1 MATIA
6 GIPTAPSAFNP
17 VANADAATVRRT
29 HVLGRMRDL
38 GYITAAEYE
47 TAKASPMES
56 RMHGPSIEV
65 DAPYV
70 AEMVRNDMQAK
81 YGDSVYTAGYQVF
94 TTIDSRL
101 EGAATVALRTGLLEY
116 DRRHGW
122 RGATAKVD
130 MSKISGPAGLE
141 AELEEFPVV
150 GGLRPAIVEKVE
162 GKSVQIYVKELG
174 SVTLPWERMSWARR
188 ELPDEKVDRSPTQ
201 ASEIMS
207 RGDVIY
213 TVGNKAETLQF
224 VQIPEAQSALVAM
237 DPKDGAVVSLVGG
250 FDFFQSKY
258 NRVTQA
264 RRQLGSAFKPFIY
277 SAAFDKGFSPASVV
291 LDAPIVLD
299 ETGMEQAWRPKED
312 EDSFYGPVR
321 LRVAMAK
328 SINLVSVRL
337 MREIGADYT
346 WNYVQR
352 FGFDKSQLPQDLTM
366 ALGTAELSPL
376 QVATAY
382 STFANG
388 GFRVTSYYIDRILD
402 AGGKTLYQATPL
414 LACSECGRPGDP
426 LPAKPSA
433 PASASGS
440 ARSAARESQLDQ
452 GIPDGK
458 SLIPPKNLAP
468 QILRPQIAYL
478 LSDMLA
484 DVIKHGTGQ
493 RALALNRDDIAGKT
507 GTTNDQ
513 HDAWFSGF
521 NGDLVA
527 TVWTGFDQD
536 RSLGDGEQG
545 AHVSLP
551 TWIFFMRQALAGAPR
566 HKPPVPDGIVTVR
579 ISPETGLLASAD
591 DPNGIM
597 EKFME
602 GNLPKPEAS
611 EGPRTT
617 NPMND
622 GDKPLF

>member
-1 MATIA
+1 
-6 GIPTAPSAFNP
+6 
-17 VANADAATVRRT
+17 
-29 HVLGRMRDL
+29 
-38 GYITAAEYE
+38 
-47 TAKASPMES
+47 MES

-101 EGAATVALRTGLLEY
+101 ESAATVALRTGLLEY

-130 MSKISGPAGLE
+130 MSKITGPAGLE

-162 GKSVQIYVKELG
+162 SKSVQIYVKELG
-174 SVTLPWERMSWARR
+174 SVTLPWERLSWARR

-224 VQIPEAQSALVAM
+224 VQVPEAQSALVAV

-299 ETGMEQAWRPKED
+299 ETGMEQTWRPKED

-321 LRVAMAK
+321 LRIAMEK

-382 STFANG
+382 SIFANG
-388 GFRVTSYYIDRILD
+388 GFRVSSYYIDRILD
-402 AGGKTLYQATPL
+402 AGGKTLYQSSPL
-414 LACSECGRPGDP
+414 RACPECGRAADP
-426 LPAKPSA
+426 LPTKALA
-433 PASASGS
+433 PATGTRATT
-440 ARSAARESQLDQ
+440 RESQLDQ

-458 SLIPPKNLAP
+458 SLISPKNLAP
-468 QILRPQIAYL
+468 QVLRPQISYL
-478 LSDMLA
+478 ISDMLA
-484 DVIKHGTGQ
+484 DVIRHGTGQ

-527 TVWTGFDQD
+527 TVWSGFDQD

-602 GNLPKPEAS
+602 GNLPKPESA

-617 NPMND
+617 SPLND

>member
-1 MATIA
+1 
-6 GIPTAPSAFNP
+6 
-17 VANADAATVRRT
+17 
-29 HVLGRMRDL
+29 
-38 GYITAAEYE
+38 
-47 TAKASPMES
+47 
-56 RMHGPSIEV
+56 
-65 DAPYV
+65 
-70 AEMVRNDMQAK
+70 
-81 YGDSVYTAGYQVF
+81 
-94 TTIDSRL
+94 
-101 EGAATVALRTGLLEY
+101 
-116 DRRHGW
+116 
-122 RGATAKVD
+122 
-130 MSKISGPAGLE
+130 
-141 AELEEFPVV
+141 V
-150 GGLRPAIVEKVE
+150 G
-162 GKSVQIYVKELG
+162 
-174 SVTLPWERMSWARR
+174 T
-188 ELPDEKVDRSPTQ
+188 
-201 ASEIMS
+201 
-207 RGDVIY
+207 
-213 TVGNKAETLQF
+213 KAESLQF
-224 VQIPEAQSALVAM
+224 VQVPEAQSALVAV

-299 ETGMEQAWRPKED
+299 ETGMEQTWRPKED

-321 LRVAMAK
+321 LRVAMEK

-388 GFRVTSYYIDRILD
+388 GFRVSSYYIDRILD
-402 AGGKTLYQATPL
+402 AGGKTLYQSEPL
-414 LACSECGRPGDP
+414 RACSECGKPGDS
-426 LPAKPSA
+426 LPAKA
-433 PASASGS
+433 AASTPG
-440 ARSAARESQLDQ
+440 ARAAARESQLDQ
-452 GIPDGK
+452 GVSDGK
-458 SLIPPKNLAP
+458 SLIPAKNLAP
-468 QILRPQIAYL
+468 QVLKPQISYL
-478 LSDMLA
+478 ISDMLA

-527 TVWTGFDQD
+527 TVWSGFDQD

-579 ISPETGLLASAD
+579 ISPETGLLASSD

-602 GNLPKPEAS
+602 GNLPKPEAA
-611 EGPRTT
+611 EGPRTAS
-617 NPMND
+617 PLND